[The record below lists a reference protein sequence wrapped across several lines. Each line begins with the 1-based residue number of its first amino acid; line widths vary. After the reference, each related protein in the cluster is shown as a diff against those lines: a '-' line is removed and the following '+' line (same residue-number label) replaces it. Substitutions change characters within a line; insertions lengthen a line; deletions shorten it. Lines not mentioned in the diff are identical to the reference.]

1 MQVKLTDEFMQ
12 NLQPPAKGCIE
23 ISDTLA
29 IGFNSSCCMVS
40 SLGSSLG
47 VRTESSRSLRPDHTS
62 QRPSHLTY

>member
-12 NLQPPAKGCIE
+12 NLQPPAEGCIE

-40 SLGSSLG
+40 SLGNSLEVG
-47 VRTESSRSLRPDHTS
+47 SESSQALRPDTS
-62 QRPSHLTY
+62 PVLSHLTY